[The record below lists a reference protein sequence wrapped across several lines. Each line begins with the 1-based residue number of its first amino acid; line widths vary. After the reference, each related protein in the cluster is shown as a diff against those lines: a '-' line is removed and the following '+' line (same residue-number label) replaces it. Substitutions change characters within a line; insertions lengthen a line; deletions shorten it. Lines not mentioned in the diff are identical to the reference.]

1 MQADSPFAQ
10 RLTLADRSWRS
21 TFRDQPS
28 QDRYLIVQTAGEMR
42 LGSTAQ
48 ARSIACKSG
57 DRATMID
64 VVALG
69 SRQVADYAP
78 PQSARGLV
86 DGSCPCN
93 FHQLTIPLTTSH
105 RTHAR

>member
-42 LGSTAQ
+42 LGSSAQ

-64 VVALG
+64 VVAVG
-69 SRQVADYAP
+69 SRQVAVYVAP
-78 PQSARGLV
+78 KSGGGLV
-86 DGSCPCN
+86 EDRKSTRLN
-93 FHQLTIPLTTSH
+93 SSH
-105 RTHAR
+105 T